1 MPNLY
6 LENGKSGGC
15 MLKSR
20 IETVETGLKSMQGM
34 NPAFA
39 TSRGLGLGEVLLFVS
54 LGGVDGRPRISPIV
68 T

>member
-1 MPNLY
+1 MHV
-6 LENGKSGGC
+6 E
-15 MLKSR
+15 SR

-39 TSRGLGLGEVLLFVS
+39 TSRGLCLGEVLLFVS
-54 LGGVDGRPRISPIV
+54 LGGVEGRPRISPIV

>member
-1 MPNLY
+1 M
-6 LENGKSGGC
+6 EVER
-15 MLKSR
+15 MHVESR

-39 TSRGLGLGEVLLFVS
+39 TSRGLCLGEVLLFVS